1 MARGVRKTTLE
12 KLREE
17 LQTTQEA
24 IGQYKNCLNTL
35 REKEK
40 TLIEQ
45 IEIEELKSLS
55 NMMKDQ
61 NLSVGTLKDI
71 ILQYQN
77 DPAVAAN

>member
-24 IGQYKNCLNTL
+24 VSQYKNCLNTL

-40 TLIEQ
+40 TLQEQ
-45 IEIEELKSLS
+45 IEIEELKALSSL
-55 NMMKDQ
+55 MKDQ
-61 NLSVGTLKDI
+61 NLSVGALKDI
-71 ILQYQN
+71 IVQYQN
-77 DPAVAAN
+77 DEEQSA